1 MNFIDAFEAAGVA
14 TPAAG
19 EQPETSLNEEVS
31 QVVGQLSRF
40 WGGFKKQSQTAFQAA
55 RKDFGEVVSQAQ
67 KEISKLTSEVSAST
81 TTADASEGP
90 AEQPTARSPT
100 VVDSDSTASVSA
112 STSTISASDSS
123 TTHTQ
128 AQSSQPQEQ
137 TLLSRL
143 QASLPPNLVS
153 SVQKQLPDS
162 IKHARAGSLSALD
175 FAQLRSTLE
184 RVQGAT
190 GEYVQRSE
198 GFLRD
203 AGEFLRDAVRVI
215 PPEAA
220 EGGTPGV
227 IWDGSD
233 VWMLPTEG
241 AGSAKGK
248 GKEREDRTS
257 SSSGSR
263 RPSVDTL
270 RAVATR
276 AESLLK
282 QLRHDPEVIKADP
295 EADERAGEL
304 YNTWVASEVETREGG
319 IESQEWQHRVEE
331 ALNDPVDGW
340 ALRNMVDTLVPAVMS
355 AGTFWTRYFFRVYQ
369 VEREE
374 ERRKA
379 LIQGTIENEEDFSW
393 EDDEEDTTLLAAKA
407 RSQPDVSTSDPAPE
421 RPSRLTAVNTT
432 IKSRV
437 STPGDG
443 SPRVSSEDSYDVVSS
458 QVSNIGSA
466 SGTEVKIEKE
476 DAAGAEEKSAADDDA
491 DSDWE

>member
-1 MNFIDAFEAAGVA
+1 M
-14 TPAAG
+14 
-19 EQPETSLNEEVS
+19 
-31 QVVGQLSRF
+31 
-40 WGGFKKQSQTAFQAA
+40 
-55 RKDFGEVVSQAQ
+55 VSQAQ

-128 AQSSQPQEQ
+128 AQSSEPQEQ

-340 ALRNMVDTLVPAVMS
+340 ALRNMVDTLGKWHLSYLCLPGVLS
-355 AGTFWTRYFFRVYQ
+355 ATSSSTRGDVCRDI
-369 VEREE
+369 
-374 ERRKA
+374 
-379 LIQGTIENEEDFSW
+379 LD
-393 EDDEEDTTLLAAKA
+393 TLLL
-407 RSQPDVSTSDPAPE
+407 PCV
-421 RPSRLTAVNTT
+421 
-432 IKSRV
+432 
-437 STPGDG
+437 PG
-443 SPRVSSEDSYDVVSS
+443 
-458 QVSNIGSA
+458 
-466 SGTEVKIEKE
+466 
-476 DAAGAEEKSAADDDA
+476 
-491 DSDWE
+491 